1 MKFSKG
7 THLHGAAARKTTDRK
22 SEWLPEFPPP
32 WSNRCSDVVATTFDK
47 MMNDLS
53 HITNFNEKALFNYKY
68 IFNIAQQQLKLT
80 VNLRN
85 TFHREF
91 ITIKT
96 F

>member
-1 MKFSKG
+1 MAP
-7 THLHGAAARKTTDRK
+7 LHGRRQIESQSGFLSSRLLGPT
-22 SEWLPEFPPP
+22 
-32 WSNRCSDVVATTFDK
+32 NRCSDVVATTFDK

-53 HITNFNEKALFNYKY
+53 HVINFYEKALFNYKY